1 VRSQYINTGRCGF
14 VTSGTGK
21 LEVAPS
27 ALTMPETC
35 TCGAQLPPDS
45 LFCHKCGKPQRE
57 ILAPEGLAPMLSA
70 PATGAATAFAPA
82 PAGGEAAPAFAAPR
96 FAMPVSFRNP
106 VALRISL
113 FVGVAAMFF
122 SFLPILNWL
131 AAGFFAVFF
140 YRRKTHNLLNVGAG
154 LQLGWITGLVM
165 STVWG
170 VIFMAE
176 GLSGKLTGVFQE
188 QIKNLPS
195 ANDPSLQ
202 QVAQFM
208 ATGPGLL
215 IVLAIYFVFITS
227 VSMAG
232 GALGAVV
239 RSRARR

>member
-1 VRSQYINTGRCGF
+1 
-14 VTSGTGK
+14 
-21 LEVAPS
+21 
-27 ALTMPETC
+27 MPETC

-57 ILAPEGLAPMLSA
+57 IAEPEVLAPAIPA
-70 PATGAATAFAPA
+70 PAAGAPA
-82 PAGGEAAPAFAAPR
+82 PPFLTAPR

-140 YRRKTHNLLNVGAG
+140 YRRKTRNLLNVGAG
-154 LQLGWITGLVM
+154 LHLGWITGLVM

-176 GLSGKLTGVFQE
+176 GLSGKLNGVFQE

-195 ANDPSLQ
+195 ANDPALQ

-208 ATGPGLL
+208 ASGPGLL
-215 IVLAIYFVFITS
+215 IVLAIYFVFITC

-232 GALGAVV
+232 GALGAKIVG
-239 RSRARR
+239 RD